1 MSRGIRPKGSFSLL
15 CTTDGLKSSS
25 ALASP
30 SGIYRNES
38 EVSVKSRNKF
48 KSRCLLVDRGQAWKT
63 DRIGI
68 LVLPCLE
75 GWWPDTSWFVSGKLL
90 IQGHPVRSPAC
101 LPQSGL
107 RVESTGI

>member
-48 KSRCLLVDRGQAWKT
+48 KSRCLLETEARLGKQT
-63 DRIGI
+63 G
-68 LVLPCLE
+68 LE
-75 GWWPDTSWFVSGKLL
+75 S
-90 IQGHPVRSPAC
+90 
-101 LPQSGL
+101 
-107 RVESTGI
+107 